1 MGVVEDVRKLLQDL
15 VTPELRALSA
25 RMDALEKSVA
35 DLRSE
40 MRELRSEMRDR
51 FEDLKTSFRLD
62 ERLSFVESELRS
74 SKKNK
79 PQ

>member
-25 RMDALEKSVA
+25 RLDALEKSVA
-35 DLRSE
+35 DSRA
-40 MRELRSEMRDR
+40 EMRDR

>member
-15 VTPELRALSA
+15 VTPQLRAISA

-35 DLRSE
+35 DLRA
-40 MRELRSEMRDR
+40 EMRDR
-51 FEDLKTSFRLD
+51 FEHLKTSFRLD